1 MDDDRI
7 DFSALDP
14 KRDAI
19 RFKRMVETTLA
30 GIRSSALGV
39 PRLVHQL
46 VVWGRTA
53 VAAAAAL
60 ALAAWVLALFEDGR
74 NPSASTLRGGDPV
87 ELISQWAKTGGVPS
101 EADPLDALGDLD
113 GR

>member
-53 VAAAAAL
+53 VATAAAL

-74 NPSASTLRGGDPV
+74 TASTLRGSDPV

>member
-14 KRDAI
+14 NRDAI

-53 VAAAAAL
+53 VATAAAL

-74 NPSASTLRGGDPV
+74 TASTLHGSDPV

-101 EADPLDALGDLD
+101 EADPLDALGDPD
-113 GR
+113 VR

>member
-7 DFSALDP
+7 DFSVLDP

-74 NPSASTLRGGDPV
+74 TASTLRGSDPV

-101 EADPLDALGDLD
+101 EADPLDALGDPD

>member
-19 RFKRMVETTLA
+19 RFRRMVEMTLA
-30 GIRSSALGV
+30 GIRSSALAAPG
-39 PRLVHQL
+39 LVHQL
-46 VVWGRTA
+46 AVWGRTA
-53 VAAAAAL
+53 IAAAALL
-60 ALAAWVLALFEDGR
+60 ALAAWLPALFEDGR
-74 NPSASTLRGGDPV
+74 SPAAGVHRGSDPV
-87 ELISQWAKTGGVPS
+87 ELVSQWAKTGRVPS

>member
-74 NPSASTLRGGDPV
+74 TASTLRGSDPV

-101 EADPLDALGDLD
+101 EADPLDALGDPD

>member
-14 KRDAI
+14 KRDPI
-19 RFKRMVETTLA
+19 RFKRMVEMTLA
-30 GIRSSALGV
+30 GIRSSASGA
-39 PRLVHQL
+39 PGLVHQL
-46 VVWGRTA
+46 DVWGRTA
-53 VAAAAAL
+53 VAAAALL
-60 ALAAWVLALFEDGR
+60 ALVAWLPALFEDGR
-74 NPSASTLRGGDPV
+74 SPSASTHRGSDPV

-113 GR
+113 VR

>member
-39 PRLVHQL
+39 PRVVHQL

-74 NPSASTLRGGDPV
+74 SPSASTLRGSDPV

>member
-19 RFKRMVETTLA
+19 RFNRMVEMTLA
-30 GIRSSALGV
+30 GIRSSALGA
-39 PRLVHQL
+39 PGLVHQL

-53 VAAAAAL
+53 VATAALL
-60 ALAAWVLALFEDGR
+60 ALAAWLPALFDDGR
-74 NPSASTLRGGDPV
+74 SPASALRGGDPV
-87 ELISQWAKTGGVPS
+87 ELVSQWARTGGVPS

-113 GR
+113 VR

>member
-19 RFKRMVETTLA
+19 RFTRMVEMTLA
-30 GIRSSALGV
+30 GIRSSTLGA
-39 PRLVHQL
+39 PKLVHQL

-53 VAAAAAL
+53 VAAAALL
-60 ALAAWVLALFEDGR
+60 ALAAWLPALLEDGR
-74 NPSASTLRGGDPV
+74 SPSASALRGSDPV
-87 ELISQWAKTGGVPS
+87 ELISQWARTGVPS